1 MGDDNGTVHTFD
13 SSNPNEIFKQNFQS
27 NIIIDLKLI
36 NQIPSLKKAQ
46 LIILAD
52 NQVRLIQI
60 LIYSNYSSFR

>member
-13 SSNPNEIFKQNFQS
+13 TSNPNGVFKQNFQS

-60 LIYSNYSSFR
+60 LIYSSYSSFR